1 METIKAIHTRHSVR
15 AFKDDPIEPQLLTTI
30 VTDAQQTPSWGNS
43 QPWQVYIATGHALT
57 NIKQHY
63 ATAAEQGI
71 TEDADLAK
79 VHRGD
84 FSAVA
89 SQNMGHWVGT
99 FRPVIDSDP
108 TTYWD
113 SRGNLYRAPAIAYLV
128 LDANPN
134 SWSIYDLGAFSQT
147 LMLAATARGVQSV
160 PSYELVK
167 YPAIVRNELG
177 MPADKVVAMG
187 IALGYE
193 KPEKLL
199 NQFRTDRV
207 ATPKILHIIN

>member
-1 METIKAIHTRHSVR
+1 METIKAIYTRHSVR

-63 ATAAEQGI
+63 ATAADQGI
-71 TEDADLAK
+71 AEDADFSKA
-79 VHRGD
+79 HRGD

-108 TTYWD
+108 TTYW
-113 SRGNLYRAPAIAYLV
+113 GIVVLIFIAHRRLPI
-128 LDANPN
+128 LC
-134 SWSIYDLGAFSQT
+134 SMLT
-147 LMLAATARGVQSV
+147 LIVGQSM
-160 PSYELVK
+160 
-167 YPAIVRNELG
+167 I
-177 MPADKVVAMG
+177 
-187 IALGYE
+187 
-193 KPEKLL
+193 
-199 NQFRTDRV
+199 
-207 ATPKILHIIN
+207 